1 MGQLAGV
8 AALFAGA
15 ARENA
20 EPINL
25 IDDKTKNLDYKSNIA
40 DQARDVDI
48 DNSLRTG
55 RAQARADKAFVVKRV
70 EEGKNRLEKDVKDFV
85 AKAYWYDAKQELRRQ
100 LGYMSIDMD
109 TLIAASG
116 DKKKG
121 LSMKKDFFTAVD
133 NLDFAIRQ
141 KNKDA
146 GLKYQAE
153 ALTKLNDFIA
163 FAT

>member
-1 MGQLAGV
+1 M
-8 AALFAGA
+8 
-15 ARENA
+15 
-20 EPINL
+20 
-25 IDDKTKNLDYKSNIA
+25 
-40 DQARDVDI
+40 
-48 DNSLRTG
+48 SL
-55 RAQARADKAFVVKRV
+55 
-70 EEGKNRLEKDVKDFV
+70 
-85 AKAYWYDAKQELRRQ
+85 
-100 LGYMSIDMD
+100 DMD

-121 LSMKKDFFTAVD
+121 VSMKKDFFTAVD